1 VRLLGLDL
9 GTGSAAAAPG
19 GTSLGD
25 PRAPPAG
32 PVRSARASDAIMN
45 TGARFVV
52 FGEALTDFIR
62 EDEHTWRAVPGGS
75 CWNVARTAAR
85 LGIPTGYAGAV
96 SRDLFGDELFALTR
110 EAGLDLRYT
119 QRVAKSPFLAMVVA
133 KDPPQYFFVGDD
145 SADLNFDIDSMPDG
159 WLEEADIVHFGSISL
174 ARQPHA
180 ARLIALAEDVH
191 ARGKRIC
198 FDPNYR
204 DLMAG
209 PEYRGTL
216 ARMAS
221 IADCIKVSSED
232 LAGLF
237 PGAGQGA
244 LRELRA
250 LAPRAAILLTDGAA
264 GMRLLADGRDVFHPP
279 FPVDVVDTVG
289 AGDAS
294 MGGWIASLLSA
305 PEAPL
310 EHHVAFAAA
319 TAAVVCG
326 RVGAYAPTRAE
337 VEALLATGH
346 RF

>member
-1 VRLLGLDL
+1 MSI
-9 GTGSAAAAPG
+9 GT
-19 GTSLGD
+19 
-25 PRAPPAG
+25 
-32 PVRSARASDAIMN
+32 
-45 TGARFVV
+45 RFVV

-62 EDEHTWRAVPGGS
+62 EDEHTWRSVPGGS
-75 CWNVARTAAR
+75 CWNVARAAAR
-85 LGIPTGYAGAV
+85 LGIPTGFAGAV

-119 QRVAKSPFLAMVVA
+119 QRVAKSPLLAMVVS
-133 KDPPQYFFVGDD
+133 KNPPQYFFVGDD
-145 SADLNFDIDSMPDG
+145 SADLNFDIDVLPEG
-159 WLEEADIVHFGSISL
+159 WLEEAEIVHFGCISL
-174 ARQPHA
+174 VRQPYA
-180 ARLIALAEDVH
+180 ARLVALAERVH
-191 ARGKRIC
+191 AAGKRIC

-204 DLMAG
+204 NLMEG

-216 ARMAS
+216 ARMAHV
-221 IADCIKVSSED
+221 ADYIKVSSED
-232 LAGLF
+232 LACLF
-237 PGAGQGA
+237 PGAGPDA

-250 LAPRAAILLTDGAA
+250 FAPRAAILLTDGAA
-264 GMRLLADGRDVFHPP
+264 GMRLLADGREVYQPA

-310 EHHVAFAAA
+310 EAHVAFAAA

-337 VEALLATGH
+337 VEALLHG
-346 RF
+346 R